1 MNKSFTKNLL
11 AKLSLF
17 LLLFVFADSCTS
29 GGAKKGKRPDPI
41 ETEPSTSDKDMGPKM
56 KPILLII
63 GEDLSGSYEGFV
75 KFNEENLK
83 DLCKKITQSG
93 RGGAVAV
100 FGIGD
105 PTPHSYEYYK
115 ILRDSVIPGAT
126 LIQKKI
132 IADLNKKKKEKNQVN
147 QASFLQ
153 KANIILN
160 NKGQKQTDING
171 FFEKARI
178 FSKEEQ
184 FNNYEKWLF
193 VNSDGNQD
201 VIKSSKKYKTV
212 NCDLRPSTDKYYT
225 SGWKKSTDC
234 SPDGN
239 FLDPGGFISFFTN
252 H

>member
-1 MNKSFTKNLL
+1 MNKSLTKNLL

-17 LLLFVFADSCTS
+17 LLLLVFAHSCTS
-29 GGAKKGKRPDPI
+29 GGTKKKKEPGSI
-41 ETEPSTSDKDMGPKM
+41 ETEPSTSDKDMGPRM

-75 KFNEENLK
+75 KFKEENLK
-83 DLCKKITQSG
+83 NLCEKITQSG

-105 PTPHSYEYYK
+105 PTPRGYEYYN
-115 ILRDSVIPGAT
+115 ILRDSILPGAT

-132 IADLNKKKKEKNQVN
+132 ITELNYKKKKKNQVN
-147 QASFLQ
+147 QTSFLQ

-171 FFEKARI
+171 FFEKART

-193 VNSDGNQD
+193 INSDGDQD
-201 VIKSSKKYKTV
+201 VTTGSKKYKTI
-212 NCDLRPSTDKYYT
+212 NCDLRPDTDKYYT
-225 SGWKKSTDC
+225 SGWKKSAGC
-234 SPDGN
+234 APDGN
-239 FLDPGGFISFFTN
+239 FLDPGGFISFFTT